1 MSVSESGTS
10 LQLLQAWRSG
20 DGQARDRLF
29 ALFYPDLVQ
38 VAASLLRR
46 ESSVSLASGDLVHES
61 VLRLI
66 RLKQIEWEDRSHFM
80 AMAARFMRRSL
91 IDHVRAKQSDK
102 REHVKVELTTRFAGH
117 RPLDL
122 QKLDNALVRLS
133 AMDPEMADIVEMR
146 YFGGMTTA
154 DVAEVL
160 HVSEPTVKRRWNTAR
175 VWLREALDSGE

>member
-1 MSVSESGTS
+1 MSVGESATS

-20 DGQARDRLF
+20 DDRARDQLF
-29 ALFYPDLVQ
+29 QLFYPDLVQ

-66 RLKQIEWEDRSHFM
+66 RLRQIEWEDRSHFM
-80 AMAARFMRRSL
+80 AMAARFMRRAL

-102 REHVKVELTTRFAGH
+102 RGHVKVELTTRFAGH

-122 QKLDNALVRLS
+122 QNLDNALVRLS
-133 AMDPEMADIVEMR
+133 AIDPVMADIVEMR
-146 YFGGMTTA
+146 YFGGMTTE
-154 DVAEVL
+154 DVAQVL

-175 VWLREALDSGE
+175 VWLREALDNPA